1 MEAAVQQPK
10 NENDLTLTDFC
21 HSVGLRSTT
30 KLRAFLEAGH
40 SPATLRR
47 HPTTGKDQFYLSERD
62 VASFHS
68 KFMTLSTIAQSSGK
82 DRSWIRAWLH
92 KTGIKPFAPN
102 GADYGKTYLRKDLK
116 ALLN

>member
-1 MEAAVQQPK
+1 MMLHPTHELEPPA
-10 NENDLTLTDFC
+10 NRGRFT
-21 HSVGLRSTT
+21 
-30 KLRAFLEAGH
+30 FLEAGH

-47 HPTTGKDQFYLSERD
+47 HPATGKDQFYLSERD
-62 VASFHS
+62 VAEFHS
-68 KFMTLSTIAQSSGK
+68 MFMTLPTIAQSSGK

-116 ALLN
+116 TLLN